1 MKGPETF
8 GNETDRTM
16 TEPGPTGVTAAFDIA
31 ELEQA
36 GLRKMLG
43 EAQVLKIVPV
53 SSVTLWR
60 MVKRGEFPPPTFI
73 TPNKKVWFLD
83 EVVQWQSEV
92 NGRGRGR
99 RHHPARSKIRQSV
112 K

>member
-1 MKGPETF
+1 MIVAAKPEA
-8 GNETDRTM
+8 ES
-16 TEPGPTGVTAAFDIA
+16 EDIA
-31 ELEQA
+31 ALEKA
-36 GLRKMLG
+36 GLRVLLS

-83 EVVQWQSEV
+83 EIIRWQEQV

-99 RHHPARSKIRQSV
+99 RHQPPIRKSV

>member
-1 MKGPETF
+1 MIAAAKPEA
-8 GNETDRTM
+8 ES
-16 TEPGPTGVTAAFDIA
+16 EDIA
-31 ELEQA
+31 ALEKA
-36 GLRKMLG
+36 GLRVMLS

-60 MVKRGEFPPPTFI
+60 MVKQGEFPPPTYI

-83 EVVQWQSEV
+83 EIIRWQEQV

-99 RHHPARSKIRQSV
+99 PHHPRPENR
-112 K
+112 